1 LKLLT
6 ALNEKFTSTVFS
18 SQQARNQ
25 SVIFTDKVVYRPND
39 VIFIEVLVVGAST
52 KVPVAQ
58 DSSKMYNAQNLV
70 SIEIRDSAGVRLAS
84 KQNYID
90 KGTVT
95 FTHKIAANTSGGE
108 YTIRV

>member
-6 ALNEKFTSTVFS
+6 ALNEKFTSSVFA

-58 DSSKMYNAQNLV
+58 DSRKMVSTLNLV

-84 KQNYID
+84 K
-90 KGTVT
+90 
-95 FTHKIAANTSGGE
+95 
-108 YTIRV
+108 